1 MSIYSEHN
9 FSDETSYEAGFIVQL
24 FFYYVRKNVIE
35 DFFYKFGKLDEK
47 SKSFSEY
54 LAKLYI
60 NSILHFMYEYLFFV
74 MKKNTKASLQ
84 TIKKAILNQPEQAKT
99 FKRVIECKIEDDKIK
114 KVNKVPLSASQE
126 IKIVIADGISQK
138 LSNADIFANILK
150 SKKFNDYLPNQ
161 ISRKVK
167 DIRANYKFFEN
178 YFNNK
183 K

>member
-9 FSDETSYEAGFIVQL
+9 FSDETYYEAGFIVQL

-60 NSILHFMYEYLFFV
+60 NSILHFIYKYLFFV
-74 MKKNTKASLQ
+74 M
-84 TIKKAILNQPEQAKT
+84 
-99 FKRVIECKIEDDKIK
+99 KIK